1 MIGVSFIKLF
11 YSKKCKGIYNIIINN
26 ASVKIFARL
35 IIELNRQMTLN
46 VYSHVMPNI
55 KNEAMGLFEKIE
67 YEQNMSKLNLQ

>member
-1 MIGVSFIKLF
+1 
-11 YSKKCKGIYNIIINN
+11 
-26 ASVKIFARL
+26 
-35 IIELNRQMTLN
+35 MTLN